1 MCAIVEDW
9 ERTAKVLLD
18 NAREDQ
24 FTFILSL
31 ALSARTGRARGIT
44 ELPDVSAFRKTVS
57 GEVELYYL
65 IENPKE
71 INSPWGSVSV
81 GRAEK

>member
-81 GRAEK
+81 GRAGK